1 MKKFLVVF
9 FILLAISIIF
19 ALWWVKRAWSKVTI
33 NLKVENID
41 LGGITIEDIAAILL
55 TGQTQ
60 SAKVIITLN
69 ADIKNDNSF
78 SIPFSIKK
86 IKLFYQGSLIAE
98 TSETLAIQKF
108 EVQQKSSLSVKDNLN
123 VLLNTTSIKLLKE
136 KVLLKQQ
143 PVIDYY
149 VKIKILKIPF
159 ALSFKKNFIWK

>member
-1 MKKFLVVF
+1 MKKFLIIF
-9 FILLAISIIF
+9 FILLAISVVF
-19 ALWWVKRAWSKVTI
+19 ALWWTKRAWSKITF
-33 NLKVENID
+33 NLKAENID
-41 LGGITIEDIAAILL
+41 LGGISIEDIAAILL

-60 SAKVIITLN
+60 NRKVIISLN

-78 SIPFSIKK
+78 SIPFSVKK

-98 TSETLAIQKF
+98 TSDALAIQKF

-123 VLLNTTSIKLLKE
+123 VILNTASIKLLKE
-136 KVLLKQQ
+136 KLLLKQQ

-159 ALSFKKNFIWK
+159 PLSFRKNFIWK